1 LIFYFEFNYRAVEIL
16 EPLELTPETEANWK
30 TVAKMAL
37 E

>member
-1 LIFYFEFNYRAVEIL
+1 MFYQFHRAIEIL

-30 TVAKMAL
+30 TVAKMAI